1 MIKEN
6 QKLFNRLNVITDA
19 AAAFIS
25 IVASFVLVFNLL
37 DFDRNYPLADYFKLL
52 LIFVPLQLITYG
64 CMGLYSSFRSKS
76 FATEVGRLTAAM
88 FLDGTAMIALLYV
101 VQIINF
107 SRWALAIFLVLDF
120 LIVLLKRFILR
131 KTLRRFRE
139 SGYNRKYVLIVGSG
153 QAARDYLQ
161 TIKKER
167 WLGLECAGCVADE
180 PLAGVKHMGGY
191 EKLLEVLENRS
202 YDEVICALDNSDTDR
217 LSDVVEACELSG
229 TKISVI
235 PYIYKYMSAT
245 PSIDMVGDIPLM
257 NIRRIPLDNLGNA
270 ALKRTVDIVGSLLLL
285 ILTSPVILVSMLVIK
300 LTMGGNVIFK
310 QKRVGLNKKVFT
322 MYKLKSM
329 RDSATSDTAWSTDND
344 PRRTKFGAFIR
355 KFSIDELPQLVNVLK
370 GDMSLVGPRPE
381 IPFYVNNFKDKIP
394 MYMIKHQV
402 KPGITGLAQANGYR
416 GDTSIEK
423 RIEFDVRYIE
433 NWNFFLDIEI
443 LLRTAFSGFMNKE
456 KLKPERSEKKKYKTY
471 KPERSN
477 MLKNK
482 GKTDLLALA
491 MFLPSVVALA
501 LIPCI
506 IRITK
511 VVTDLQ
517 QSYMYNEGKV
527 IQGANGTEYQF
538 LELYSQGKALAVVV
552 IALIMIGVALVCCLS
567 LFRRI
572 EKRSLVYVGCSVVY
586 VIMTLASAINSAYS
600 QIAFSGEYD
609 RAEGFYTIACYFVMF
624 LFTMYAFRTSGN
636 FKYVVIALFICTAFN
651 GLLSI
656 LQMTGHDLVQYDW
669 FVNLICDSEMR
680 AKDLTVDSQSYY
692 SYGALYNS
700 NYMGSFTGLIIPL
713 FTVMAMYSQKALHR
727 ILFIVFDLLSILMLV
742 GSAARSGIVAVA
754 AALVVGIIV
763 FARVIIKHWK
773 PCVIAVA
780 SLAVVLVGVN
790 IVLKDRLFARIPS
803 LVSDAVGLFIP
814 ANDED
819 SDLFDKLP
827 LREIDVQNDGT
838 VKLVGQ
844 STTVTMGYDKEIRN
858 FTFSDENGEPM
869 ASTSTLTLS
878 DSMYNGFSVN
888 ADYGNST
895 VKIKAGD
902 AAVSFTINSNG
913 DLIVTDS
920 DDNVFND
927 DAGNSIKSDSSTGTA
942 SAEINGNTVY
952 IEYDSDFQRLFIT
965 EISGEDSVTDLFYYE
980 RVRPKDE
987 SLKDVSF
994 SLEAD
999 DTTIYDRDIV
1009 KLNFYTDYGR
1019 SLYFKN
1025 TNGYVKMIHPVSK
1038 TTFMPENAAHIGFEG
1053 KEEIGSARGYI
1064 WSRTLPLLGNC
1075 LLIGY
1080 GPDTFTYIFPQNDVL
1095 AKYYSYA
1102 QFDEGFYVTINK
1114 AHNMY
1119 LQIFYSSG
1127 LIALLAFLGIVVF
1140 YLVDCFRLYAL
1151 KREYRMEQV
1160 MGISV
1165 MLGIVGYLAAGLFN
1179 DSVVS
1184 VAPVFWI
1191 LLGVGAALNII
1202 NRRADRNIAVDD
1214 DYIPEETVPVPAAAD
1229 EDKER
1234 RTAEAAEI
1242 LAAAIRTGQEKK
1254 QEEHRK
1260 RAAES
1265 RPSQKDISDLLASV
1279 RAIKTVEDNQRE
1291 AEAAKSAESA
1301 KPEAEDSDDNS

>member
-1 MIKEN
+1 
-6 QKLFNRLNVITDA
+6 
-19 AAAFIS
+19 
-25 IVASFVLVFNLL
+25 
-37 DFDRNYPLADYFKLL
+37 
-52 LIFVPLQLITYG
+52 
-64 CMGLYSSFRSKS
+64 
-76 FATEVGRLTAAM
+76 
-88 FLDGTAMIALLYV
+88 
-101 VQIINF
+101 
-107 SRWALAIFLVLDF
+107 
-120 LIVLLKRFILR
+120 
-131 KTLRRFRE
+131 
-139 SGYNRKYVLIVGSG
+139 
-153 QAARDYLQ
+153 
-161 TIKKER
+161 
-167 WLGLECAGCVADE
+167 
-180 PLAGVKHMGGY
+180 
-191 EKLLEVLENRS
+191 
-202 YDEVICALDNSDTDR
+202 
-217 LSDVVEACELSG
+217 
-229 TKISVI
+229 
-235 PYIYKYMSAT
+235 
-245 PSIDMVGDIPLM
+245 
-257 NIRRIPLDNLGNA
+257 
-270 ALKRTVDIVGSLLLL
+270 
-285 ILTSPVILVSMLVIK
+285 
-300 LTMGGNVIFK
+300 
-310 QKRVGLNKKVFT
+310 
-322 MYKLKSM
+322 
-329 RDSATSDTAWSTDND
+329 
-344 PRRTKFGAFIR
+344 
-355 KFSIDELPQLVNVLK
+355 
-370 GDMSLVGPRPE
+370 
-381 IPFYVNNFKDKIP
+381 
-394 MYMIKHQV
+394 
-402 KPGITGLAQANGYR
+402 
-416 GDTSIEK
+416 
-423 RIEFDVRYIE
+423 
-433 NWNFFLDIEI
+433 
-443 LLRTAFSGFMNKE
+443 
-456 KLKPERSEKKKYKTY
+456 
-471 KPERSN
+471 
-477 MLKNK
+477 
-482 GKTDLLALA
+482 
-491 MFLPSVVALA
+491 
-501 LIPCI
+501 
-506 IRITK
+506 
-511 VVTDLQ
+511 
-517 QSYMYNEGKV
+517 
-527 IQGANGTEYQF
+527 
-538 LELYSQGKALAVVV
+538 
-552 IALIMIGVALVCCLS
+552 
-567 LFRRI
+567 
-572 EKRSLVYVGCSVVY
+572 
-586 VIMTLASAINSAYS
+586 
-600 QIAFSGEYD
+600 
-609 RAEGFYTIACYFVMF
+609 MF

-680 AKDLTVDSQSYY
+680 AKDLTVASQSYY
-692 SYGALYNS
+692 TYGALYNS

-727 ILFIVFDLLSILMLV
+727 ILFIVFDLLAILMLI

-773 PCVIAVA
+773 PCVIAVV
-780 SLAVVLVGVN
+780 SVAVVLVGAN
-790 IVLKDRLFARIPS
+790 FILKNRLFARIPS
-803 LVSDAVGLFIP
+803 LVSDAIGLFIP
-814 ANDED
+814 TSDED

-844 STTVTMGYDKEIRN
+844 ETSVIMGYDKEIKN
-858 FTFSDENGEPM
+858 FTFSNEDGSP
-869 ASTSTLTLS
+869 ASTNSVLTLTE
-878 DSMYNGFSVN
+878 DRFKGFSVHSY
-888 ADYGNST
+888 YGTSS
-895 VKIKAGD
+895 VWIGAGE
-902 AAVSFTINSNG
+902 AGVLFTINDKG
-913 DLIVTDS
+913 DLVVADK

-927 DAGNSIKSDSSTGTA
+927 DNGNSIVSDSSTGTA

-952 IEYDSDFQRLFIT
+952 IEYDSNFKRLFLS
-965 EISGEDSVTDLFYYE
+965 EYDGGGGVTDLFYYE
-980 RVRPKDE
+980 RVRFNDE
-987 SLKDVSF
+987 SLKDVS
-994 SLEAD
+994 LNIEAD
-999 DTTIYDRDIV
+999 NTNIYDRDMV

-1075 LLIGY
+1075 MLIGY

-1114 AHNMY
+1114 AHNLY

-1202 NRRADRNIAVDD
+1202 NRRADRNIAVDN

-1234 RTAEAAEI
+1234 RTAAAAEI
-1242 LAAAIRTGQEKK
+1242 LAAAIRTGQDKK

-1279 RAIKTVEDNQRE
+1279 RAIKTVEDKQRE

-1301 KPEAEDSDDNS
+1301 NPEAEDSDDNS